1 MGDHCQ
7 LLVRLDLVLWLANKL
22 ETTSC
27 FLAIFFNKIFIGDF
41 FSQKK
46 GICDKVFFFDFFF
59 FAKWGKFP
67 PKKSLYKTFQMT
79 YGQLMRNCHV
89 DVGEVLLKKVHAMLE
104 PSTIT
109 SVRIAQMRMV
119 GLIDR

>member
-1 MGDHCQ
+1 
-7 LLVRLDLVLWLANKL
+7 
-22 ETTSC
+22 
-27 FLAIFFNKIFIGDF
+27 
-41 FSQKK
+41 
-46 GICDKVFFFDFFF
+46 
-59 FAKWGKFP
+59 
-67 PKKSLYKTFQMT
+67 MT

>member
-59 FAKWGKFP
+59 
-67 PKKSLYKTFQMT
+67 LQ
-79 YGQLMRNCHV
+79 N
-89 DVGEVLLKKVHAMLE
+89 GENFHQKNHCIR
-104 PSTIT
+104 PSK
-109 SVRIAQMRMV
+109 
-119 GLIDR
+119 